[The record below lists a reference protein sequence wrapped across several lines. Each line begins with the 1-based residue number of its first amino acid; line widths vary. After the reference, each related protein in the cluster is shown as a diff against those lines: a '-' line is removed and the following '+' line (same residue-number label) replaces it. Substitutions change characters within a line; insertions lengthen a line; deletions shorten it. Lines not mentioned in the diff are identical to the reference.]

1 MDLKFDKRLFL
12 LTIFSIIGII
22 TFIYLEYTIL
32 ISNSLPYFCSVNNT
46 LIDCEKVL
54 NSPYSK
60 LFGIPLGIYAIV
72 YFIIDLF
79 LILLLYKKMLK
90 IIYNLFYRL
99 IGIIFVIFSLYT
111 MFFLINSIC
120 IYCLIADGILII
132 NLGIILYYYK
142 KKVFE

>member
-1 MDLKFDKRLFL
+1 MNLKFDKRLFL

-22 TFIYLEYTIL
+22 IFIYLEYTVL
-32 ISNSLPYFCSVNNT
+32 ISKSLPYFCSVNNT

-60 LFGIPLGIYAIV
+60 LFGIPLGIYTIA
-72 YFIIDLF
+72 YFMIDLF
-79 LILLLYKKMLK
+79 LVLLLYKKMLK
-90 IIYNLFYRL
+90 IIYNIFYRL

-132 NLGIILYYYK
+132 NLGIILYYYR

>member
-1 MDLKFDKRLFL
+1 

-22 TFIYLEYTIL
+22 IFIYLEYTVL
-32 ISNSLPYFCSVNNT
+32 ISKSLPYFCSVNNT

-60 LFGIPLGIYAIV
+60 LFGIPLGIYAIA

-79 LILLLYKKMLK
+79 LALLLYKKRLK
-90 IIYNLFYRL
+90 IIYNLLYRL

-132 NLGIILYYYK
+132 NLGIILYYYR

>member
-1 MDLKFDKRLFL
+1 MNLKFDKRLFL

-22 TFIYLEYTIL
+22 IFIYLEYTVL
-32 ISNSLPYFCSVNNT
+32 ISKSLPYFCSVNNT

-60 LFGIPLGIYAIV
+60 LFGISLGIYTIV

-79 LILLLYKKMLK
+79 LIFLLYKKMLK
-90 IIYNLFYRL
+90 IIYNIFYRL

>member
-22 TFIYLEYTIL
+22 IFIYLEYTVL
-32 ISNSLPYFCSVNNT
+32 ISSSLPYFCSVNNT

-60 LFGIPLGIYAIV
+60 LFGISLGIYTIV

-79 LILLLYKKMLK
+79 LIFLLYKKMLK

>member
-1 MDLKFDKRLFL
+1 MNLKFDKRLFL

-22 TFIYLEYTIL
+22 IFIYLEYTVL
-32 ISNSLPYFCSVNNT
+32 ISRSLPYFCSVNNT

-60 LFGIPLGIYAIV
+60 LFGISLGIYTIV

-79 LILLLYKKMLK
+79 LIFLLYKKRLK
-90 IIYNLFYRL
+90 IIYNLLYRL

-120 IYCLIADGILII
+120 VYCLVADGILII
-132 NLGIILYYYK
+132 NLGIILYYYR
-142 KKVFE
+142 KKVFK

>member
-1 MDLKFDKRLFL
+1 MNLKFDKRLFL
-12 LTIFSIIGII
+12 LTVFSIIGII
-22 TFIYLEYTIL
+22 IFIYLEYTVL
-32 ISNSLPYFCSVNNT
+32 ISKSLPYFCSINNT

-60 LFGIPLGIYAIV
+60 LFGIPLGIYAIA

-79 LILLLYKKMLK
+79 LVLLLYKKRLK
-90 IIYNLFYRL
+90 IIYNLLYRL

-120 IYCLIADGILII
+120 VYCLIADGILII
-132 NLGIILYYYK
+132 NLGIILYYYR

>member
-1 MDLKFDKRLFL
+1 MNLKFDKRLFL
-12 LTIFSIIGII
+12 LTVFSIIGII
-22 TFIYLEYTIL
+22 IFIYLEYTVL
-32 ISNSLPYFCSVNNT
+32 ISKSLPYFCSVNNT

-60 LFGIPLGIYAIV
+60 LFGIPLGIYAIA

-79 LILLLYKKMLK
+79 LVLLLYKKRLK
-90 IIYNLFYRL
+90 IIYNLLYRL

-132 NLGIILYYYK
+132 NLGIILYYYR

>member
-1 MDLKFDKRLFL
+1 MNLKFDKRLFL

-22 TFIYLEYTIL
+22 IFIYLEYTVL
-32 ISNSLPYFCSVNNT
+32 ISRSLPYFCSVNNT

-60 LFGIPLGIYAIV
+60 LFGISLGIYTIV

-79 LILLLYKKMLK
+79 LIFLLYKKMLK
-90 IIYNLFYRL
+90 IIYNLLYRL

-120 IYCLIADGILII
+120 VYCLVADGILII
-132 NLGIILYYYK
+132 NLGIILYYYRK
-142 KKVFE
+142 RVFE

>member
-1 MDLKFDKRLFL
+1 MNLKFDKRLFL

-22 TFIYLEYTIL
+22 IFIYLEYTVL
-32 ISNSLPYFCSVNNT
+32 ISRSLPYFCSVNNT

-60 LFGIPLGIYAIV
+60 LFGISLGIYTIV

-79 LILLLYKKMLK
+79 LIFLLYKKRLK
-90 IIYNLFYRL
+90 IIYNLLYRL

-120 IYCLIADGILII
+120 VYCLVADGILII
-132 NLGIILYYYK
+132 NLGIILYYYRK
-142 KKVFE
+142 RVFE